1 MRFERQHAVTHA
13 DGGFGFLAAVAQGD
27 HVKGHTAHLASKQS
41 HGFHLERRIRN
52 MTWRCFCSGE
62 QTTRSTMPMQDS
74 TPRRLSSLSLSL
86 SLVPF
91 LNFASLA
98 RSPAAAAQKLLAQ
111 RLGTQQ
117 GIERAC
123 PLLTAVHACPVT
135 SRSLDRRNDQTTF
148 TVLLRACVSVSVAS
162 SIGHQCCCCCQSLA
176 LAENSDAAAACT
188 VISRPS
194 SYDRR
199 LGYYLGWRI

>member
-1 MRFERQHAVTHA
+1 MMRFERQHAVTHA
-13 DGGFGFLAAVAQGD
+13 QTEALDFWQRSHTRGSRQGAHSTFGKQAIAWIPFGATYQKHDMEMLVAASRPHDQ
-27 HVKGHTAHLASKQS
+27 
-41 HGFHLERRIRN
+41 
-52 MTWRCFCSGE
+52 RCRCK
-62 QTTRSTMPMQDS
+62 TLL
-74 TPRRLSSLSLSL
+74 PRRLSPL

-111 RLGTQQ
+111 RLGCVQ

-123 PLLTAVHACPVT
+123 ALLTAVHACPVT